1 MILPTSI
8 DHLVFRV
15 ASIKTTEAFYTA
27 LLGQP
32 AFKNE
37 GAVLFVV
44 GGTRLFFTAVT
55 TPATHPHDK
64 DEVGLNHIALGVP
77 TLPDLQAISTQLD
90 SADIAHSGIKID
102 PHGGK
107 EYIWLNDPDGFRVE
121 FYLREQ

>member
-15 ASIKTTEAFYTA
+15 ASIKTTEVFYTA

-55 TPATHPHDK
+55 TPATHPYDK
-64 DEVGLNHIALGVP
+64 DEVGLNHIALGVV
-77 TLPDLQAISTQLD
+77 TLAGLQTISTQLD
-90 SADIAHSGIKID
+90 SAKIAHSGIRID
-102 PHGGK
+102 PHGGR